1 MFQKLKQ
8 FKDMRDKAKTLH
20 DKLAQEIVEGSAG
33 FGKVK
38 IKMNGAQ
45 TVLSCHIEDGL
56 MEVGGNRKLEGLV
69 VEAINDTMKKCHR
82 AMAEKMRG
90 ENGLELPKF

>member
-8 FKDMRDKAKTLH
+8 FKDMRDKAKVLH
-20 DKLAQEIVEGSAG
+20 DKLAQETVEGSAG
-33 FGKVK
+33 FGKIK
-38 IKMNGAQ
+38 LKMNGAQ
-45 TVLSCHIEDGL
+45 TALSCSIDDSLVASGDA
-56 MEVGGNRKLEGLV
+56 RKLEGLV
-69 VEAINDTMKKCHR
+69 VEAINDTIKKCHR

>member
-8 FKDMRDKAKTLH
+8 FKDMRDKAKKLH
-20 DKLAQEIVEGSAG
+20 DKLAQETVDGSAG

-45 TVLSCHIEDGL
+45 QALSCTIDESL
-56 MEVGGNRKLEGLV
+56 MEADGGRKLESLV
-69 VEAINDTMKKCHR
+69 VEAINDTIKKCHR

-90 ENGLELPKF
+90 EGGLDLPKL